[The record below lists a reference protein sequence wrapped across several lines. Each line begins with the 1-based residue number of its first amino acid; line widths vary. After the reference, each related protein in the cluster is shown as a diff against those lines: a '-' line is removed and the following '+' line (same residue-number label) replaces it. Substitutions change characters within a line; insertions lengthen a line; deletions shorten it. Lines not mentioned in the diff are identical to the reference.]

1 MKTVTA
7 KPAGKTIPKSKR
19 STPRGKQIG
28 LRSKPH
34 ENSAWDRLPFVGK
47 DHHANCSDWDVPLTG
62 GYFGGIEVG
71 ESIARMYLKYL
82 RDEQDNPI
90 RLGTAHLQGM
100 FNSLDARVAT
110 TKEER
115 DSLRGQRVGFIY
127 ELGVWLEA
135 AATRLGSSFD
145 AIPERS
151 FVQQASE
158 ALTRA
163 DAALMSSVSSGS
175 AK

>member
-1 MKTVTA
+1 MKATTA
-7 KPAGKTIPKSKR
+7 KPAGKIISTSKR

-28 LRSKPH
+28 LRSKP
-34 ENSAWDRLPFVGK
+34 EGESAWERLPFVGK
-47 DHHANCSDWDVPLTG
+47 DHHAYFSDWDVPLTG

-71 ESIARMYLKYL
+71 ASIARMYLKYL

-90 RLGTAHLQGM
+90 RLGASNLQGIL
-100 FNSLDARVAT
+100 NSLDVRVAT
-110 TKEER
+110 TKDEG

-127 ELGVWLEA
+127 ELGNWLEA

-151 FVQQASE
+151 FVHQANE
-158 ALTRA
+158 ALSRT
-163 DAALMSSVSSGS
+163 DAALTNSINSGG